1 MGDNV
6 EKETDTTTTA
16 TAPTNNNN
24 NQDELILEQQR
35 SIEKEVRRKY
45 KISSKSPQKQNP
57 FQISDSIALIGD
69 LETISVLESEYGQD
83 AVYKSKVK
91 DLGTKYKG
99 IRRIRPDGNC
109 FFRAFAYS
117 YLEHLSQ
124 HRVEL
129 AAFQELGK
137 TSKDTLIRLG
147 FPSFTLEDFQ
157 AIFMEVVDRV
167 AAMPEDQRPGS
178 DTDLHKVFN
187 DAGYSDY
194 VVVYLRLVTSGQIQE
209 NAVFY
214 QDFIGG
220 YASVEEFRHQEV
232 EPMYKESDHIHI
244 IALCNALGVGVR
256 VEYMDRG
263 GDGSEVK
270 AHDFPE
276 DKAPSVFLLYRP
288 GHYDILYPNDVA
300 VTRDDND
307 NTAAG

>member
-1 MGDNV
+1 MRRSP
-6 EKETDTTTTA
+6 A
-16 TAPTNNNN
+16 IH
-24 NQDELILEQQR
+24 QFLIRCLF
-35 SIEKEVRRKY
+35 SL
-45 KISSKSPQKQNP
+45 
-57 FQISDSIALIGD
+57 QISESIPLIGD
-69 LETISVLESEYGQD
+69 METISVLESEYED

-91 DLGTKYKG
+91 DLATKYKG

-117 YLEHLSQ
+117 YLEYLSQ
-124 HRVEL
+124 NRDEL
-129 AAFQELGK
+129 ARFQELGK
-137 TSKDTLIRLG
+137 TSKETLIRLG

-167 AAMPEDQRPGS
+167 AAMPEDQKPSS

-209 NAVFY
+209 NAIFY
-214 QDFIGG
+214 QDFIG
-220 YASVEEFRHQEV
+220 ASVEEFRHQEV

-263 GDGSEVK
+263 GEDGEVK
-270 AHDFPE
+270 AHNFPE
-276 DKAPSVFLLYRP
+276 DKEPSAFLLYRP
-288 GHYDILYPNDVA
+288 GHYDILYPNDAQVI
-300 VTRDDND
+300 RDDND
-307 NTAAG
+307 NNTSG